1 MECQNAE
8 NQGDEDSE
16 AQVQKPLLPKQK
28 ILDKNITSYHSIA
41 TPDPSTALH
50 DVASKPSNGGGRLFG
65 FFLTI
70 LAGISFTAM
79 STMIKLLPRESS
91 WQILFLRSL
100 LQSLCMLPL
109 MLCARTGM
117 FGSGDFKIQWRV
129 VVSGALGAFLLLAAI
144 QAMTR
149 IPLGDCTAIFF
160 CSPSFTMIFSL
171 LILKEPCGIWRLL
184 IATCALVGVLFV
196 CRPPG
201 LFPDALFATG
211 EQLRQ
216 TPAST
221 NSVGLLWAFSLPVL
235 GALMDILT
243 RQACCIHFS
252 VFVVWCGLAGLCISI
267 GGLIYEGVLPYQDW
281 LLEQWLLG
289 LGVSLVK

>member
-16 AQVQKPLLPKQK
+16 AQVQKPLLPRQK
-28 ILDKNITSYHSIA
+28 IMDKNIASYHSIA
-41 TPDPSTALH
+41 PPDPSTDLH
-50 DVASKPSNGGGRLFG
+50 EFASKPSDGGGGLFG
-65 FFLTI
+65 FILTI

-109 MLCARTGM
+109 MLRARTGM

-171 LILKEPCGIWRLL
+171 FILKEPCGIWRLM

-201 LFPDALFATG
+201 LLPDALFATG

-221 NSVGLLWAFSLPVL
+221 NPVGLLWAFSLPVL

-243 RQACCIHFS
+243 RQVLFHISTLIFELCSFSGVLHPFFCICC
-252 VFVVWCGLAGLCISI
+252 VVWAGWAL
-267 GGLIYEGVLPYQDW
+267 YFYR
-281 LLEQWLLG
+281 
-289 LGVSLVK
+289 

>member
-1 MECQNAE
+1 MEYQNAE

-28 ILDKNITSYHSIA
+28 IMDKNIASYQSIA

-50 DVASKPSNGGGRLFG
+50 DVASKPSNDGGRFFG
-65 FFLTI
+65 FILTI

-109 MLCARTGM
+109 MLRARTGL

-144 QAMTR
+144 
-149 IPLGDCTAIFF
+149 
-160 CSPSFTMIFSL
+160 
-171 LILKEPCGIWRLL
+171 
-184 IATCALVGVLFV
+184 
-196 CRPPG
+196 
-201 LFPDALFATG
+201 
-211 EQLRQ
+211 
-216 TPAST
+216 
-221 NSVGLLWAFSLPVL
+221 
-235 GALMDILT
+235 
-243 RQACCIHFS
+243 
-252 VFVVWCGLAGLCISI
+252 
-267 GGLIYEGVLPYQDW
+267 
-281 LLEQWLLG
+281 
-289 LGVSLVK
+289 